1 MPKLRIVIEKC
12 STYGSGSG
20 YQLGDGYVER
30 FWRGF
35 MPNSTLSF
43 LRSLTP
49 PSVLGRDT
57 EVIIVDEHISPG
69 KEMELLKDRTGN
81 TIFAIAGVQSHQLP
95 RALDLAAF
103 ALDHGIKH
111 VAIGGPHIMTCD
123 TTQFHGRGVSFALS
137 EAEGIWQQILEDAV
151 RGELAPIYGEGR
163 RWNGDL
169 SKSPVLI
176 PPPAEILNRY
186 VIPTLGIYPARG
198 CPYTCNFCSVIKIAG
213 RKVRSEPV
221 ETTMASLRAAKAAGV
236 KMIMFTSDNFN
247 KYKNAGE
254 LLGRMIEDK
263 IDLPFFVQCDTQV
276 VKQPDMVELLGRANC
291 FMMFVGVESFNRK
304 VLVAAHKTQNHP
316 SSYAEIAKMNREAGI
331 STHFSNIIGFPE
343 QKEADIL
350 EHYEVLHELDPDVA
364 SFYILTPI
372 PGTEQYD
379 EFLAKGWITAQ
390 SLDYLNAVHPTWRHP
405 HLSHDDLV
413 RLLFQLYRKF
423 NTLER
428 VIKNTRFVLSRR
440 KSLAHLIGI
449 AGYTAFS
456 RMSSIVRQHPLSGG
470 VGRMKFDKGIDY
482 RERRRKM
489 FDIDKVPFPK
499 SLPLGAVDQAL
510 NDQAIIAV

>member
-254 LLGRMIEDK
+254 LLG
-263 IDLPFFVQCDTQV
+263 
-276 VKQPDMVELLGRANC
+276 
-291 FMMFVGVESFNRK
+291 
-304 VLVAAHKTQNHP
+304 
-316 SSYAEIAKMNREAGI
+316 
-331 STHFSNIIGFPE
+331 
-343 QKEADIL
+343 
-350 EHYEVLHELDPDVA
+350 
-364 SFYILTPI
+364 
-372 PGTEQYD
+372 
-379 EFLAKGWITAQ
+379 
-390 SLDYLNAVHPTWRHP
+390 
-405 HLSHDDLV
+405 
-413 RLLFQLYRKF
+413 
-423 NTLER
+423 
-428 VIKNTRFVLSRR
+428 
-440 KSLAHLIGI
+440 
-449 AGYTAFS
+449 
-456 RMSSIVRQHPLSGG
+456 
-470 VGRMKFDKGIDY
+470 
-482 RERRRKM
+482 
-489 FDIDKVPFPK
+489 
-499 SLPLGAVDQAL
+499 
-510 NDQAIIAV
+510 